1 VVLVSAHDGY
11 PRWLESGADF
21 LEIDIRRAADGTIVL
36 SHDELLP
43 GAAHTTLD
51 EALQSRSMLQLD
63 LKEPGYEIE
72 LMGQAL
78 RTHRA
83 AELVIT
89 TANDESVRSVK
100 EHFPQVRAGLTL
112 GERLTSST
120 LQRIELCRAD
130 FIAVDE
136 PYVRWFDP
144 APGPIWVWTVDDER
158 RLRHYL
164 RDQRIEAV
172 ITNRPDLALRIR
184 SGTA

>member
-1 VVLVSAHDGY
+1 MVLVSAHDGY

-51 EALQSRSMLQLD
+51 EALQSGSMLQLD

-100 EHFPQVRAGLTL
+100 ERFPQVRAGLTL

-120 LQRIELCRAD
+120 LQRIERCRAD